1 MGSKMFAGAFALVIL
16 AASSVFGQDQS
27 SPPPHPPEQQSSSPD
42 SSSKGSGDSE
52 TPRSIRF
59 GGSVAQANLVY
70 QVPPVYPPIA
80 KTAHISGTVVLH
92 CIIGQDGTVQ
102 NLQYISG
109 PPLLMQSAMDA
120 VRQWRYKPTLL
131 NGEPVRVDTTVSIVF
146 TLGGENAAQ
155 SPQQAT
161 NQRPQDSP
169 VIVQSAAL
177 IIHPSPIY
185 PAEAIAKHI
194 EGVVVLNATM
204 NADGSVKQL
213 EFDSG
218 PPELKDAAID
228 AVKNWKYSS
237 VEVNGQKVETQRRIA
252 IVFSL
257 TKHNYKLIAS
267 SFDPVAAEVIAPGAE
282 DPPPPEHPGAAR
294 RGQTPIPDTLDG
306 IQRQTQEVFDAWQ
319 AGDRQKFQQLL
330 DGFAFAHPT
339 AWFGTA
345 FGEDKS
351 AALVPQ
357 YELSLEKFKQ
367 HMARV
372 AGYWEKSTTSALHVE
387 TSVTPNPPE
396 EAGQPDGPP
405 APLKPLNIEN
415 FRFYVT
421 TGKVDPTDWVFA
433 FVYIDGAFRIVG
445 GTHTFWNENW
455 RRQQDDAAVTRVF
468 TRMLEATPA
477 APADH
482 SQEPFIYEQV
492 RGKARYE
499 NDGAGVREISARM
512 RIQTPAGLSKAGQ
525 LVFDYNAANEKIEIR
540 SVKVTKPNG
549 SVITAGP
556 SAIQDLSAPVA
567 REAPMYTDARQKH
580 VTVPGLAV
588 GDIVEYD
595 AVITVEPLLPGQFW
609 QTWNFIS
616 NAVSLDEQF
625 ELDVPRDRPLKIK
638 ASPGVDSSV
647 RDDGD
652 RRIYHW
658 STSTLQYSDQIDLT
672 KKFNFDVKT
681 LLEGPRLPPGR
692 TVMFSTFQSWEE
704 VGTWYANLER
714 ERRIPTAEVR
724 AQADEIV
731 RGQSAD
737 LDKARAL
744 YDWVSRNVRYVSL
757 SFGVGRYQ
765 PHAAAEVLQNR
776 YGDCKDKTTL
786 LEAMF
791 EAEGL
796 HGLPVLINSKA
807 EIDPDVP
814 TPLQFDHAFTF
825 VSFDGHDYWLDSTPG
840 VSPFGYLLP
849 QLRGKNALVASG
861 GLKSELQ
868 KTPQDLPYPSLY
880 DFDVQG
886 SVDENK
892 NLDLKLGVDTRG
904 DLEVLLRIGFREMS
918 PEQLTAVL
926 QGMQKGAAAASKTG
940 TSNMTFSDL
949 KGSDPSDTG
958 TPFHLEIRIQGNT
971 ANMKQGGEQVRQES
985 RAQSMEKLRAFL
997 SYLLPP
1003 LGAKADG
1010 HGKAEQQA
1018 VKPEEGREFSVNLVF
1033 TSPEIKKQA
1042 VDKPI
1047 HIDISKDFAQ
1057 FKVDITRE
1065 GQTVRGTVLLNLRRL
1080 EVPAGEADAYA
1091 AFVQA
1096 VSDSIVSMSAK
1107 SDSTPATESG
1117 SPVSSGTTPTPTAPS
1132 KDSDAGSPKVTADA
1146 VNRGMRPHAE
1156 EVHNLFEQGREEAKQ
1171 QNYANAVESF
1181 TEAVNLDSE
1190 DGDAWRELGR
1200 AQMYLRNF
1208 ADAEADF
1215 RKYLALAPDDHLAY
1229 LNMAWA
1235 LYDEKKYTEVV
1246 ILLTKRIADAPNDGD
1261 ANTRLGTAYLALHQP
1276 DLALPVLKKGV
1287 SIFPRYEYAQFNLA
1301 RAYLQLH
1308 QDDIAATEFQRA
1320 IKLDDTSSTRNSAA
1334 YLLAEANTHLEIAT
1348 AWSDRAIEAVGL
1360 ELNQTKFP
1368 LQAATM
1374 RRVSSLAAYWDTM
1387 GWIKFQQGNLEG
1399 AEKYVRGGT
1408 ELADDSTIVYHLGRI
1423 YEAQGRKNEA
1433 IEAYAETLASV
1444 PTTREVDDDEIEA
1457 RTRLGALLGDD
1468 SLVDDRVKQSRPKLK
1483 ERRSFSIANP
1493 AGLEGIAQYTVI
1505 IGLGPKVIDLEVMN
1519 PDDALA
1525 GLKNAIS
1532 AATVPQSFPDETIQ
1546 RIPRVG
1552 TLSCPRA
1559 DLPCTFTLASAGVA
1573 ARVVTAD

>member
-1 MGSKMFAGAFALVIL
+1 MFAGAFALVIL
-16 AASSVFGQDQS
+16 AASGVFGQDQS

-52 TPRSIRF
+52 TSRSIRF
-59 GGSVAQANLVY
+59 GGNVAQANLVY

-80 KTAHISGTVVLH
+80 KTAHISGTVMLH
-92 CIIGQDGTVQ
+92 CIIGKDGTVQ

-109 PPLLMQSAMDA
+109 PPLLMKSAMDA
-120 VRQWRYKPTLL
+120 VQQWRYKPMLF
-131 NGEPVRVDTTVSIVF
+131 NGEPVRVDTTVSVVF
-146 TLGGENAAQ
+146 TLGGGNAAQ
-155 SPQQAT
+155 SPQQAA
-161 NQRPQDSP
+161 NQRPQDSKAWP
-169 VIVQSAAL
+169 AIVQSAVL
-177 IIHPSPIY
+177 IVHPSPIY
-185 PAEAIAKHI
+185 PAWAIAKHI

-218 PPELKDAAID
+218 PQELKDAAMD
-228 AVKNWKYSS
+228 AVKNWKYNAI
-237 VEVNGQKVETQRRIA
+237 EVDGQKVETQRRIA

-257 TKHNYKLIAS
+257 TRNNYKLIAS
-267 SFDPVAAEVIAPGAE
+267 SFDPVSAEVIAPIAE
-282 DPPPPEHPGAAR
+282 DTPPPEHPAATR
-294 RGQTPIPDTLDG
+294 KGQTPIPDTLDG

-319 AGDRQKFQQLL
+319 AGDKQKFQELL
-330 DGFAFAHPT
+330 DGFALEDPA
-339 AWFGTA
+339 AWFGTT
-345 FGEDKS
+345 FGKDKS

-372 AGYWEKSTTSALHVE
+372 AGYWEKSTTSALHVQ

-421 TGKVDPTDWVFA
+421 TGQVDPGDWVFS
-433 FVYIDGAFRIVG
+433 FVYMDGAFRIVG

-455 RRQQDDAAVTRVF
+455 SRQQNDALMTRAVTRS
-468 TRMLEATPA
+468 LEATPA

-482 SQEPFIYEQV
+482 SQEPVIYEQV

-499 NDGAGVREISARM
+499 NDGTGVREISARM
-512 RIQTPAGLSKAGQ
+512 RVQTPAGLTKAGQ
-525 LVFDYNAANEKIEIR
+525 LVFEYNASNEKIEIR

-556 SAIQDLSAPVA
+556 SAVQDLSAPVA

-595 AVITVEPLLPGQFW
+595 VVITIEPLLPGQFW

-625 ELDVPRDRPLKIK
+625 ELDVPHDRLLKIK

-647 RDDGD
+647 RDEGD

-658 STSTLQYSDQIDLT
+658 STSTLQYSVQADLA
-672 KKFNFDVKT
+672 KKFNFDVRA
-681 LLEGPRLPPGR
+681 LLQGPLPPPGR
-692 TVMFSTFQSWEE
+692 TIMFSTFQSWGE
-704 VGTWYANLER
+704 VGTWYSNLER
-714 ERRIPTAEVR
+714 ERRIPTAAVR

-731 RGQSAD
+731 RGQSTEF
-737 LDKARAL
+737 DKARAL
-744 YDWVSRNVRYVSL
+744 YGWVSQNIRYVSL

-765 PHAAAEVLQNR
+765 PHAAEEVLQNR

-825 VSFDGHDYWLDSTPG
+825 VSFDGHDYWLDPTPG

-849 QLRGKNALVASG
+849 QLRGKNALVASAG
-861 GLKSELQ
+861 SKSELQ
-868 KTPQDLPYPSLY
+868 TTPRDLPYASLY
-880 DFDVQG
+880 HFDVNG

-892 NLDLKLGVDTRG
+892 NVDLKLGADMRG
-904 DLEVLLRIGFREMS
+904 DLEVLLRMGFREMS

-926 QGMQKGAAAASKTG
+926 QGMQKGAAAASNG
-940 TSNMTFSDL
+940 SNNITFSDL
-949 KGSDPSDTG
+949 KGSDPSDTR

-971 ANMKQGGEQVRQES
+971 GNIKQGSEEARRAS
-985 RAQSMEKLRAFL
+985 RTQSMQQLRAFF

-1003 LGAKADG
+1003 LGTKADG
-1010 HGKAEQQA
+1010 NGHAEPQA
-1018 VKPEEGREFSVNLVF
+1018 AKPEEGREFSVNLVF

-1057 FKVDITRE
+1057 FKVDIARE
-1065 GQTVRGTVLLNLRRL
+1065 GQTVRGTVLLNLRRHA
-1080 EVPAGEADAYA
+1080 VPAGEADDYA
-1091 AFVQA
+1091 AFVEA
-1096 VSDSIVSMSAK
+1096 VSNSLTSMSAK
-1107 SDSTPATESG
+1107 SDGTAATKPDSL
-1117 SPVSSGTTPTPTAPS
+1117 VSSGATPAGPP
-1132 KDSDAGSPKVTADA
+1132 KDSDAGSPKVTADP
-1146 VNRGMRPHAE
+1146 VMPLGRKNAE
-1156 EVHNLFEQGREEAKQ
+1156 GVHELFERGKEESKQ

-1181 TEAVNLDSE
+1181 TEAVNLDPE

-1215 RKYLALAPDDHLAY
+1215 RKYLALAPEDRLAY
-1229 LNMAWA
+1229 MNMAWA
-1235 LYDEKKYTEVV
+1235 LSSEKKYTETVV
-1246 ILLTKRIADAPNDGD
+1246 LLTKRIADAPNDGD
-1261 ANTRLGTAYLALHQP
+1261 ANTRLGVAYLALHQP
-1276 DLALPVLKKGV
+1276 ELALPVLKKGA
-1287 SIFPRYEYAQFNLA
+1287 SIYPRYEYAQYNLA

-1308 QDDIAATEFQRA
+1308 QEDSAAVEFQRA
-1320 IKLDDTSSTRNSAA
+1320 IKLDDTSNTRNSAA

-1368 LQAATM
+1368 LQAASM

-1387 GWIKFQQGNLEG
+1387 GWIKFQQGNLEA
-1399 AEKYVRGGT
+1399 AEKYVRAGT

-1423 YEAQGRKNEA
+1423 NEAQGRKDEA

-1483 ERRSFSIANP
+1483 ERRSVSIANP

-1505 IGLGPKVIDLEVMN
+1505 IGLGPKVIDLEAMN
-1519 PDDALA
+1519 PDDSLA
-1525 GLKNAIS
+1525 GLKDAIS
-1532 AATVPQSFPDETIQ
+1532 AATLPQSFPDETIQ

-1552 TLSCPRA
+1552 TLSCPQA
-1559 DLPCTFTLASAGVA
+1559 NLPCTFTLASAGVA